1 LLKIYFVF
9 IGQTNVQLEI
19 GSNIFSI
26 LFIKMRLF
34 YLETVATIAE
44 NVDTNK
50 KIVPNQKAVQDQEK
64 IEEGCFFFTKKFN

>member
-1 LLKIYFVF
+1 
-9 IGQTNVQLEI
+9 
-19 GSNIFSI
+19 
-26 LFIKMRLF
+26 MRLF